1 MLWCLQESIKVH
13 LKGGKG
19 PITVVACEV
28 GGAEAGAC
36 FVSLEES
43 RVRATSLQP
52 HGNHDNRQPHS
63 GRSQFKRDTLIFDL
77 SF

>member
-1 MLWCLQESIKVH
+1 MGGGSTLTLWCLQESIKVH

-28 GGAEAGAC
+28 GGAEGGAC

-43 RVRATSLQP
+43 RVRAAPLQQP
-52 HGNHDNRQPHS
+52 GNHDDHQRQSASRGTH
-63 GRSQFKRDTLIFDL
+63 
-77 SF
+77 